1 MEVFKIP
8 PMQKAME
15 QEEDVSL
22 QKLYQIAN
30 IIIFLLNP
38 YNKARCLKILLYKHL
53 W

>member
-38 YNKARCLKILLYKHL
+38 YN
-53 W
+53 